1 MLQRLFFDHP
11 RSVGETYAQH
21 FATASHFGVR
31 LVLAG
36 LACWVHGFIPAM
48 FTTTGSRAVKALHND
63 MIANR
68 RRDMR
73 EWYMASDGSHI

>member
-1 MLQRLFFDHP
+1 MLRRLFLDHP
-11 RSVGETYAQH
+11 TEVGETYGEH
-21 FATASHFGVR
+21 FATASHFGIR

-36 LACWVHGFIPAM
+36 LACWVHGVLPFL
-48 FTTTGSRAVKALHND
+48 FTTTGSRAIKALHND
-63 MIANR
+63 MVANR